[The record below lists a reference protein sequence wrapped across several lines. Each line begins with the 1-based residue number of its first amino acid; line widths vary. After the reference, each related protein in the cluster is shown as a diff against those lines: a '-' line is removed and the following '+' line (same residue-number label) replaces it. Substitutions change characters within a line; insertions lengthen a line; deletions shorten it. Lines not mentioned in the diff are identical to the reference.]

1 MCFDV
6 ALEVEVVEVPAGD
19 GAGAGGFPD
28 VEVVIAGLVFTNTG
42 SVDGMGFPNLV

>member
-1 MCFDV
+1 M
-6 ALEVEVVEVPAGD
+6 VEVPAGD
-19 GAGAGGFPD
+19 GAGGFPA